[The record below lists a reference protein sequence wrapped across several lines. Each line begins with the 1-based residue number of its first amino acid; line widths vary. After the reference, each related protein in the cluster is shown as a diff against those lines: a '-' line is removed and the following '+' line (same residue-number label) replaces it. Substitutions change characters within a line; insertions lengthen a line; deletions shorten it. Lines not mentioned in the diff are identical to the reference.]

1 METND
6 LISVLM
12 GEYGPMFSTIEM
24 WACINAL
31 GVKPYYEHNMRQW
44 IITYGP
50 NIIGC
55 GKTIYEA
62 VSSFYDAV
70 CKKEVE

>member
-6 LISVLM
+6 LISVLS

-24 WACINAL
+24 WACIKAL
-31 GVKPYYEHNMRQW
+31 GVKPMRNSEAGYW
-44 IITYGP
+44 YIRYGS
-50 NIIGC
+50 IYGS

-70 CKKEVE
+70 CKKEGE